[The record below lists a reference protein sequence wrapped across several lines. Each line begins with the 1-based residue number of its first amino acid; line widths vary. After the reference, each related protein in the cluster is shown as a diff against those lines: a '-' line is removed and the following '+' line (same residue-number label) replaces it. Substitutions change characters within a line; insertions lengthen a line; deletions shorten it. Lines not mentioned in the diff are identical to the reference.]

1 MTNSDTGELANFDK
15 QAATWWD
22 AKGPMRALHHINGPR
37 VRYIEQC
44 AGSLK
49 GKRALDVGCGGGLL
63 TEALAAKGADATGID
78 LADEVIQVA
87 RLHGL
92 ESGVKASYQKTS
104 AEDLAAKEPAS
115 FDLVCCLEML
125 EHVPDPA
132 SVIAAAAKL
141 AKPGATVV
149 FSTINRNPKA
159 FALAVVGAE
168 YVLNLV
174 PRGTHDYAKFIKP
187 SELTAWAREAGLE
200 PVEIK
205 GLQYNPLTQLA
216 RINDDIDV
224 NYFLHCK
231 KSGDGGQGTGDGVAS

>member
-1 MTNSDTGELANFDK
+1 MTNTDTAELANFQK

-22 AKGPMRALHHINGPR
+22 AKGPMRALHHINPPR

-44 AGSLK
+44 VGGLK
-49 GKRALDVGCGGGLL
+49 GKRVLDVGCGGGLL

-78 LADEVIQVA
+78 LADDVLEVA
-87 RLHGL
+87 KLHGL
-92 ESGVKASYQKTS
+92 ESGVKASYKKIS
-104 AEDLAAKEPAS
+104 AEELASQSAGS

-132 SVIAAAAKL
+132 SVIAALAAL

-149 FSTINRNPKA
+149 LSTINRNPKA

-187 SELTAWAREAGLE
+187 SELTAWARAAGLE
-200 PVEIK
+200 PMEIR

-216 RINDDIDV
+216 KINDDIDV

-231 KSGDGGQGTGDGVAS
+231 KSA

>member
-1 MTNSDTGELANFDK
+1 MTNSDTAELANFDK

-22 AKGPMRALHHINGPR
+22 VKGPMRALHHINGPR

-44 AGSLK
+44 AGGLK

-63 TEALAAKGADATGID
+63 TEALAAKGADTTGID
-78 LADEVIQVA
+78 LADEVIEVA

-92 ESGVKASYQKTS
+92 EQSVGGRWPAGAVKPSYRKIS
-104 AEDLAAKEPAS
+104 AEDLATEVPAS

-132 SVIAAAAKL
+132 SIITAVAKL

-231 KSGDGGQGTGDGVAS
+231 KPQ

>member
-1 MTNSDTGELANFDK
+1 MSNSDTAELANFDK

-22 AKGPMRALHHINGPR
+22 TKGPMRALHHINGPR
-37 VRYIEQC
+37 VRFIEHC
-44 AGSLK
+44 AGGLK

-78 LADEVIQVA
+78 LADEVIEVA
-87 RLHGL
+87 KLHGL

-104 AEDLAAKEPAS
+104 AEDLASQSPAS

-132 SVIAAAAKL
+132 SIIAAVAQL

-187 SELTAWAREAGLE
+187 SELTAWARAAGLE
-200 PVEIK
+200 LVEIK
-205 GLQYNPLTQLA
+205 GLQYNPLTRLA
-216 RINDDIDV
+216 KINDDIDV

-231 KSGDGGQGTGDGVAS
+231 KPQ

>member
-1 MTNSDTGELANFDK
+1 MNNSDTAELANFDK
-15 QAATWWD
+15 LASTWWD

-44 AGSLK
+44 AAGLK
-49 GKRALDVGCGGGLL
+49 GKRVLDVGCGGGLL

-78 LADEVIQVA
+78 LADEVIEVA

-92 ESGVKASYQKTS
+92 ESKIKAAYVKAS
-104 AEDLAAKEPAS
+104 AEDLAAKSPAS

-132 SVIAAAAKL
+132 SVIAAVAKL

-159 FALAVVGAE
+159 FAFAVVGAE

-187 SELTAWAREAGLE
+187 SELTAWAREAGLT
-200 PVEIK
+200 PIEIK

-216 RINDDIDV
+216 KINDDIDV

-231 KSGDGGQGTGDGVAS
+231 KPQ

>member
-1 MTNSDTGELANFDK
+1 MSNSDTAELANFDK

-44 AGSLK
+44 TGGLK
-49 GKRALDVGCGGGLL
+49 DKRALDVGCGGGLL
-63 TEALAAKGADATGID
+63 TEALAAKGADVTGID
-78 LADEVIQVA
+78 LADEVIEVA

-92 ESGVKASYQKTS
+92 EQSAGGHWPAGAVKPAYQKIS
-104 AEDLAAKEPAS
+104 AEDLAAKAPAS
-115 FDLVCCLEML
+115 FDIVCCLEML

-132 SVIAAAAKL
+132 SVIAALAKL
-141 AKPGATVV
+141 ARPGATVV
-149 FSTINRNPKA
+149 LSTINRNSKA

-187 SELTAWAREAGLE
+187 SELTAWARAAGLE

-231 KSGDGGQGTGDGVAS
+231 KPA

>member
-1 MTNSDTGELANFDK
+1 MSNSDTAELANFDK

-22 AKGPMRALHHINGPR
+22 VKGPMRALHHINGPR

-44 AGSLK
+44 ASGLK
-49 GKRALDVGCGGGLL
+49 GKRVLDVGCGGGLL

-78 LADEVIQVA
+78 LADEVIEVA
-87 RLHGL
+87 KLHGL
-92 ESGVKASYQKTS
+92 ESKIKADYQKTS
-104 AEDLAAKEPAS
+104 AEDLATKSPAS

-132 SVIAAAAKL
+132 SVISAVAKL

-168 YVLNLV
+168 YLLNLV

-187 SELTAWAREAGLE
+187 
-200 PVEIK
+200 
-205 GLQYNPLTQLA
+205 
-216 RINDDIDV
+216 
-224 NYFLHCK
+224 
-231 KSGDGGQGTGDGVAS
+231 

>member
-1 MTNSDTGELANFDK
+1 MSTNADAAELANFQK

-22 AKGPMRALHHINGPR
+22 PKGPMRALHHINGPR
-37 VRYIEQC
+37 VRYIERC
-44 AGSLK
+44 AGGLE

-63 TEALAAKGADATGID
+63 AEALAARGAVVTGID
-78 LADEVIQVA
+78 LASDVLDVA

-92 ESGVKASYQKTS
+92 EQSQGGHWPAGAVSPSYREIS
-104 AEDLAAKEPAS
+104 AEALASEAPAS

-125 EHVPDPA
+125 EHVPAPA
-132 SVIAAAAKL
+132 SVIASAAAL

-168 YVLNLV
+168 YLLDLV
-174 PRGTHDYAKFIKP
+174 PRGTRDYAKFIKP
-187 SELTAWAREAGLE
+187 SELTAWARAAGLE

-205 GLQYNPLTQLA
+205 GLQYNPLTRLA
-216 RINDDIDV
+216 KINDDIDV
-224 NYFLHCK
+224 NYFLHCRK
-231 KSGDGGQGTGDGVAS
+231 PA

>member
-1 MTNSDTGELANFDK
+1 MINSDTAELANFDK

-22 AKGPMRALHHINGPR
+22 MKGPMRALHHINGPR

-44 AGSLK
+44 VGGLK
-49 GKRALDVGCGGGLL
+49 GKRVLDVGCGGGLL

-78 LADEVIQVA
+78 LADEVIEVA
-87 RLHGL
+87 KLHGL
-92 ESGVKASYQKTS
+92 ESKIKASYQKIS
-104 AEDLAAKEPAS
+104 AEDLAAEVPAS

-132 SVIAAAAKL
+132 SVIGAVAKL

-187 SELTAWAREAGLE
+187 SELTAWAREAGLT
-200 PVEIK
+200 PIEIK
-205 GLQYNPLTQLA
+205 GLQYNPLTKLA
-216 RINDDIDV
+216 KINDDIDV

-231 KSGDGGQGTGDGVAS
+231 KSQ